1 MPLIN
6 LIQEQ
11 RAAKQK
17 LEQRARIAFFAL
29 VGSAGIGVLGYG
41 AILLS
46 GQALKSQITTLTAEL
61 DKTRPVVDQIEAND
75 RQSSSFKPRL
85 ETLEKAQTDSN
96 RWLGILKHFQTQ
108 VPEGTWLTGMQSM
121 GIDPHKPVLITITG
135 TSKEQDPIS
144 EFILRTQNEP
154 DLDDVALHYTQQKK
168 SVSGRKAIDF
178 EVGATLAG
186 SAEAVPGTKE
196 DAALKGAAKS

>member
-29 VGSAGIGVLGYG
+29 VGSGAIGVLGYG

-46 GQALKSQITTLTAEL
+46 GQALKSEITRLTVQL

-75 RQSSSFKPRL
+75 RLTGGLKPRL
-85 ETLEKAQTDSN
+85 DTLEKAQTDSH
-96 RWLGILKHFQTQ
+96 RWVGILKHFQTQ
-108 VPEGTWLTGMQSM
+108 TPEGTWLTGLQCL
-121 GIDPHKPVLITITG
+121 GNDPHKPVLVTITG
-135 TSKEQDPIS
+135 TAKEQDPIS

-168 SVSGRKAIDF
+168 STSGLKAIDF

-186 SAEAVPGTKE
+186 SAEAVAGTKE
-196 DAALKGAAKS
+196 DKDLKTEAKS